1 MNMSGAYQNPIY
13 NQQMQQYGQQ
23 YAYNPYMNQPRI
35 DNTQNYMQA
44 PQQIQQQ
51 IPVQTFGINGK
62 VVPAVENITAN
73 DVPMDGSVAIDG
85 EPLQSTRMIVTP
97 AAVENFFNVSA
108 QAYVDVP
115 RGCCVTVAVQNTS
128 TQSIEVQNSNL
139 IAVREA

>member
-51 IPVQTFGINGK
+51 IPVQTFWHKWKSSSGGRK
-62 VVPAVENITAN
+62 HHC
-73 DVPMDGSVAIDG
+73 
-85 EPLQSTRMIVTP
+85 Q
-97 AAVENFFNVSA
+97 
-108 QAYVDVP
+108 
-115 RGCCVTVAVQNTS
+115 
-128 TQSIEVQNSNL
+128 
-139 IAVREA
+139 

>member
-51 IPVQTFGINGK
+51 IERQPRTEAGK
-62 VVPAVENITAN
+62 DADQHLAGQQHRQPIRHFY
-73 DVPMDGSVAIDG
+73 GH
-85 EPLQSTRMIVTP
+85 Q
-97 AAVENFFNVSA
+97 FFR
-108 QAYVDVP
+108 P
-115 RGCCVTVAVQNTS
+115 R
-128 TQSIEVQNSNL
+128 
-139 IAVREA
+139 R

>member
-73 DVPMDGSVAIDG
+73 DVPMDGSVA
-85 EPLQSTRMIVTP
+85 
-97 AAVENFFNVSA
+97 FFPK
-108 QAYVDVP
+108 QDI
-115 RGCCVTVAVQNTS
+115 R
-128 TQSIEVQNSNL
+128 
-139 IAVREA
+139 

>member
-35 DNTQNYMQA
+35 DNAQNYMQA

-62 VVPAVENITAN
+62 VVPASL
-73 DVPMDGSVAIDG
+73 PMMC
-85 EPLQSTRMIVTP
+85 QWM
-97 AAVENFFNVSA
+97 AALHFS
-108 QAYVDVP
+108 
-115 RGCCVTVAVQNTS
+115 QNR
-128 TQSIEVQNSNL
+128 I
-139 IAVREA
+139 

>member
-73 DVPMDGSVAIDG
+73 DVPMDGTGRAHNDKKQAVNACFQNVMAG
-85 EPLQSTRMIVTP
+85 AEMPLFV
-97 AAVENFFNVSA
+97 
-108 QAYVDVP
+108 
-115 RGCCVTVAVQNTS
+115 
-128 TQSIEVQNSNL
+128 
-139 IAVREA
+139 